1 MSLLSRLR
9 SLFGQPSWDE
19 RVRLATAAHD
29 CDDLPKVPGAG
40 ELTTWQG
47 APVQLMHNGVRVF
60 AGGYHGAPMIEIIR
74 RLRGHHEAQEERV
87 FHEVVSRLPAAA
99 TMLEVGCFWAYYSLW
114 FSHGQPGRRNFLTEP
129 VAWKRRLAELNFA
142 LNGKTVTVDPCYVAY
157 PEASLAQTTGAAD
170 ESLRDAQPITVDD
183 YLASKNIDRLS
194 ILHADIQGAEL
205 ALLQGATRALADHR
219 IDYCFLSTHGEQHA
233 ACVSLLEAA
242 GYRLIAQH
250 QPGESFSVDGLIVA
264 AGREAPFREP
274 ITIGVRR

>member
-1 MSLLSRLR
+1 MSLISRLR
-9 SLFGQPSWDE
+9 SLFGQPSWGR
-19 RVRLATAAHD
+19 RVRLATASHD

-87 FHEVVSRLPAAA
+87 FHEVVSRLPANA

-114 FSHGQPGRRNFLTEP
+114 FSHGQTGRQNFLTEP

-142 LNGKTVTVDPCYVAY
+142 LNEKSITVDPYYISTPQAT
-157 PEASLAQTTGAAD
+157 LAQTTGADDTA
-170 ESLRDAQPITVDD
+170 LRGAQPITLDT
-183 YLASKNIDRLS
+183 YLELKAIDRLA

-205 ALLQGATRALADHR
+205 ALLQGGTQALQAHR
-219 IDYCFLSTHGEQHA
+219 IDYLFLSTHGGQHA
-233 ACVSLLEAA
+233 PCVALLEAA
-242 GYRLIAQH
+242 GYRLISQH
-250 QPGESFSVDGLIVA
+250 TPDESFSVDCLIVA
-264 AGREAPFREP
+264 AGRHAPFREP
-274 ITIGVRR
+274 ITIGLKR